1 MGSHWFA
8 AAVSLPQFIAKS
20 LAKEAYQLEA
30 E

>member
-8 AAVSLPQFIAKS
+8 AAASLPQFIVKS
-20 LAKEAYQLEA
+20 FAKEAYQLET